1 MVPFAITLSDL
12 IERGGAY
19 AGLAA
24 FFGLAVLAVLHFA
37 AMRELKRLREWAGGA
52 PERAQELEE
61 RVMTQAEEARRLR
74 TQPAAAGSAPFA
86 PAGTAATAPCG
97 TRTRASSATSAA
109 RRAASP
115 SSTRSVT
122 WSNVS
127 STHLGFSSGRS
138 ARRIRGASVATGF
151 S

>member
-37 AMRELKRLREWAGGA
+37 AMRELKRLREWAGRA
-52 PERAQELEE
+52 PERALELED

-74 TQPAAAGSAPFA
+74 PEPAVATKAATAAGAQPSPAAATTAPAAAAAATAA
-86 PAGTAATAPCG
+86 PAG
-97 TRTRASSATSAA
+97 
-109 RRAASP
+109 
-115 SSTRSVT
+115 
-122 WSNVS
+122 
-127 STHLGFSSGRS
+127 
-138 ARRIRGASVATGF
+138 
-151 S
+151 

>member
-37 AMRELKRLREWAGGA
+37 AMRELKRLREWAGHA

-61 RVMTQAEEARRLR
+61 RVMAQAEETRRGPA
-74 TQPAAAGSAPFA
+74 QPAA
-86 PAGTAATAPCG
+86 AGTAATAAGAQAAP
-97 TRTRASSATSAA
+97 AAATVVPAA
-109 RRAASP
+109 KP
-115 SSTRSVT
+115 
-122 WSNVS
+122 
-127 STHLGFSSGRS
+127 
-138 ARRIRGASVATGF
+138 
-151 S
+151 